1 MLANGERQVAPD
13 LSGIRRDHLARYEFA
28 VKVLGD
34 SQRIIDL
41 ACGVG
46 YGSKILASAG
56 HSVVGIDREREAIA
70 YAKAHYTT
78 SGATFRCAD
87 ASEISGYV
95 FDAFDA
101 ATCFETIEHIED
113 PLPMLRDLCA
123 SAKTLIASV
132 PNEAVFPHGGRIK
145 FHYRH
150 YTRAQFSDLLQRAG
164 YVITGWYGQAGPQSE
179 VEPEIEGRTLV
190 VTAQRAETESPLIC
204 RGPAD
209 CNLPGTCSLC
219 FDTKGAAAPQ
229 NVASQS
235 EGSVPSHVVI
245 LGIGPSVAHYLDLTK
260 RLGGRKVLADEVWAI
275 NSLGDIVQCDRI
287 FHMDDLKIQEARAA
301 RSPGSNIANMV
312 AWLRSH
318 PGPVY
323 TSRLREGY
331 AGLVEYPLEAV
342 LNGGGLPYFNNTA
355 AYAIA
360 FAIHIGVKKISLY
373 GIDFTLPNVH
383 SAEKGRACCEFWL
396 GIAACKGIE
405 INVPEQTSLL
415 DACETDDMRFYGY
428 DCVDVG
434 LTDNEDGS
442 VSVSFADREKVP
454 TAEEIEKRY
463 DHTKHPN
470 RLMAKES

>member
-1 MLANGERQVAPD
+1 MLLNGERQVAPD

-34 SQRIIDL
+34 SQRVIDL

-46 YGSKILASAG
+46 YGSKILADAG
-56 HSVVGIDREREAIA
+56 HAVVGIDRESEAVA
-70 YAKAHYTT
+70 YAKQHYTT

-87 ASEISGYV
+87 ASDISGYV
-95 FDAFDA
+95 ADSFDA
-101 ATCFETIEHIED
+101 AVCFETIEHIEN
-113 PLPMLRDLCA
+113 PVPMLRDLCK
-123 SAKTLIASV
+123 SAPMLIASV

-150 YTRAQFSDLLQRAG
+150 YTRAQFEHLLRRAG
-164 YVITGWYGQAGPQSE
+164 WLVTGWFGQTGPHSE
-179 VEPEIEGRTLV
+179 VEPEVEGRTLV
-190 VTAQRAETESPLIC
+190 AVARRVEVHAGEARETE
-204 RGPAD
+204 
-209 CNLPGTCSLC
+209 
-219 FDTKGAAAPQ
+219 KVQQAAP
-229 NVASQS
+229 A
-235 EGSVPSHVVI
+235 HVVI
-245 LGIGPSVAHYLDLTK
+245 LGLGPSVAHYLDLTK

-287 FHMDDLKIQEARAA
+287 FHMDDLLIQEARAA
-301 RSPGSNIANMV
+301 RAPGSNIANMV
-312 AWLRSH
+312 AWLRNH
-318 PGPVY
+318 PGPIY

-331 AGLVEYPLEAV
+331 PGLVEYPLEAV

-428 DCVDVG
+428 DCVEVG

-442 VSVSFADREKVP
+442 VSVSFADRETVP